1 MNKTLEVRCYSKII
15 IEFKDGWERGWGV
28 KDDVAQY
35 EADLLLPP

>member
-15 IEFKDGWERGWGV
+15 IEFKDGCGGWGV